1 MSLNIK
7 NEETNRL
14 IHELADLTGETLTGA
29 VKSSVQE
36 RLARLKM
43 RQKGSLSE
51 HLLNIGRET
60 APLFEE
66 PYRSV
71 EHGDLLYDEL
81 GLPK

>member
-29 VKSSVQE
+29 VKHAVQE
-36 RLARLKM
+36 RLARVR
-43 RQKGSLSE
+43 RQKKGGLSQ
-51 HLLNIGRET
+51 HLLSIGRET
-60 APLFEE
+60 APLFKE
-66 PYRSV
+66 PYRST